1 MSPEELYKIILEI
14 DENWTV
20 RSIEID
26 DFNQEVN
33 VYIDYNK
40 SKAKDPETD
49 EECSLYD
56 HREERSWRHLDTMQ
70 YKTFIKCSIPRVKN
84 RHGNVNTITVPWA
97 DKLNRYSYLLEKK
110 SD

>member
-20 RSIEID
+20 SSIEIND
-26 DFNQEVN
+26 TDQEVN
-33 VYIDYNK
+33 VFIEYNK
-40 SKAKDPETD
+40 AKAYDPETD
-49 EECSLYD
+49 EECSIYD

-70 YKTFIKCSIPRVKN
+70 YKTFIRCSIPRVKN
-84 RHGNVNTITVPWA
+84 SKGNVNTISVPWS